1 MMVTRIYSRVKIH
14 ITSHQKY
21 KFLTKNKITIKVKNI
36 HDINE

>member
-14 ITSHQKY
+14 ITSHQKF
-21 KFLTKNKITIKVKNI
+21 KFLAKNKIIKIKNI